1 MSIEQNGNKFN
12 EERRRCRRGGG
23 GLGVG
28 LGEGVARY
36 RHPISRG
43 VRFRGAPIR
52 RRASLL
58 PLCKTEADANLC
70 SPDLGPGFLRS
81 GIAEGAFVRSGAS
94 AALVGLWV
102 AGDPIPVDAGLTE
115 SGETL
120 CQTGIDT
127 NPYSFIIESSFPPP
141 LNGCLGSPLPARRG
155 LLRRW
160 RAPCPAGL
168 PGLCQSWPNSGRGGD

>member
-12 EERRRCRRGGG
+12 EERRRCGRGGG
-23 GLGVG
+23 GLGVS

-52 RRASLL
+52 RRASFL
-58 PLCKTEADANLC
+58 PLCKTEADVNSC
-70 SPDLGPGFLRS
+70 SPDPGPGFLRS

-94 AALVGLWV
+94 AALVGLWA
-102 AGDPIPVDAGLTE
+102 AGGPIPVDPGLTE

-120 CQTGIDT
+120 CQTRIDT
-127 NPYSFIIESSFPPP
+127 NPYSLIIESSSPP
-141 LNGCLGSPLPARRG
+141 L
-155 LLRRW
+155 
-160 RAPCPAGL
+160 
-168 PGLCQSWPNSGRGGD
+168 

>member
-1 MSIEQNGNKFN
+1 MEINSTGKGGVAE
-12 EERRRCRRGGG
+12 GGG
-23 GLGVG
+23 DRLSVG
-28 LGEGVARY
+28 LGEGTARY

-52 RRASLL
+52 RRASFP
-58 PLCKTEADANLC
+58 PLCKTEADVNLC
-70 SPDLGPGFLRS
+70 SPDLGPCFLRS

-127 NPYSFIIESSFPPP
+127 NPYSLIIESGFP

-155 LLRRW
+155 LLRR
-160 RAPCPAGL
+160 RRVPCPAGL

>member
-1 MSIEQNGNKFN
+1 M
-12 EERRRCRRGGG
+12 
-23 GLGVG
+23 GVG

-52 RRASLL
+52 RRASLP

-70 SPDLGPGFLRS
+70 SPDLGPCFLRS

-127 NPYSFIIESSFPPP
+127 NPYSLIIESGFP
-141 LNGCLGSPLPARRG
+141 LTGCLGSPLPARRG
-155 LLRRW
+155 LLRR
-160 RAPCPAGL
+160 RRVPCPAGL

>member
-1 MSIEQNGNKFN
+1 MEINSTGKGGVAE
-12 EERRRCRRGGG
+12 GGG
-23 GLGVG
+23 DRLGVG

-52 RRASLL
+52 RRASLP

-70 SPDLGPGFLRS
+70 SPDLGPCFLRS

-127 NPYSFIIESSFPPP
+127 NPYSLIIESGFP
-141 LNGCLGSPLPARRG
+141 LTGCLGSPLPARRG
-155 LLRRW
+155 LLRR
-160 RAPCPAGL
+160 RRVPCPAGL

>member
-1 MSIEQNGNKFN
+1 MEINSTGKGGVAE
-12 EERRRCRRGGG
+12 GGG
-23 GLGVG
+23 DRLGVG

-52 RRASLL
+52 RRASLP

-141 LNGCLGSPLPARRG
+141 ERVPRKPPPRPAGPPATSASALPGGSTWPLPILAQQRQGRRLAQNDG
-155 LLRRW
+155 
-160 RAPCPAGL
+160 
-168 PGLCQSWPNSGRGGD
+168 

>member
-1 MSIEQNGNKFN
+1 MEINSTGKGGVAE
-12 EERRRCRRGGG
+12 GGG
-23 GLGVG
+23 DRLGVG

-52 RRASLL
+52 RRASLP

-127 NPYSFIIESSFPPP
+127 NPYSFIIESSFPP

>member
-23 GLGVG
+23 GLGVS

-52 RRASLL
+52 RRALFP

-70 SPDLGPGFLRS
+70 SPDLGPCFLRS

-127 NPYSFIIESSFPPP
+127 NPYSLIIESGFP
-141 LNGCLGSPLPARRG
+141 LTGCLGSPLPARRG
-155 LLRRW
+155 LLRR
-160 RAPCPAGL
+160 RRVPCPAGL

>member
-1 MSIEQNGNKFN
+1 MEINSTGKGGVAE
-12 EERRRCRRGGG
+12 GGG
-23 GLGVG
+23 DRLGVG

-52 RRASLL
+52 RRASLP

-141 LNGCLGSPLPARRG
+141 LNGCLGSPLPARRA

>member
-23 GLGVG
+23 GLGVS

-52 RRASLL
+52 RRASFL
-58 PLCKTEADANLC
+58 PLCKTEADVNSC
-70 SPDLGPGFLRS
+70 SPDPGPGFLRS

-94 AALVGLWV
+94 AALVGLWA
-102 AGDPIPVDAGLTE
+102 AGGPIPVDPGLTE

-120 CQTGIDT
+120 CQTRIDT
-127 NPYSFIIESSFPPP
+127 NPYSLIIESSSPPP

-155 LLRRW
+155 LLRRQ
-160 RAPCPAGL
+160 RVPCPAGL